1 MNTNNSL
8 PEIVKRAMV
17 HTITDIGQLSKD
29 DLHTLNAY
37 VKKGWLS
44 KGKGGAYPMPKTVY
58 ACPTFDFAA
67 SRKAHM
73 EELTRIISLDNARL
87 SRHYSR

>member
-17 HTITDIGQLSKD
+17 DTITSIGQLSKSD
-29 DLHTLNAY
+29 INTLNSY

-44 KGKGGAYPMPKTVY
+44 KGKGGPFPMPKTVY
-58 ACPTFDFAA
+58 ACAGFNFEA
-67 SRKAHM
+67 SRKAHLN
-73 EELTRIISLDNARL
+73 EIACLISLDNAAL
-87 SRHYSR
+87 AHYSR

>member
-17 HTITDIGQLSKD
+17 DTITSIGQLSKSEIN
-29 DLHTLNAY
+29 TLNTY

-44 KGKGGAYPMPKTVY
+44 KGKGGAYPMAKTVY

-67 SRKAHM
+67 SRKAHL
-73 EELTRIISLDNARL
+73 EEIAALISFDNAQALAR
-87 SRHYSR
+87 R